1 MLGRL
6 GAVFTLLGL
15 AAVAAWIYVSLDQP
29 VRSIEVTGSLA
40 PAEAAEVQRRL
51 SELQPRRLLS
61 TDLGALREH
70 LLALPWPRLVEIR
83 RVWPDT
89 ISIRIERQLVVAK
102 WGGEGYL
109 TAGGELVSGLDRA
122 VRVPLL
128 HCEVASP
135 QKALEV
141 YRYLQDIASEQD
153 LEISSLAENALG
165 EWQLELASGVR
176 AHLGAD
182 ALRSRMRRFMEV
194 HRHLAQANAQP
205 VRYLDLRYANGAAVR
220 FDESQLLTRRC
231 SGPAKGWSPGAEV
244 DDCGDLAPR
253 SRGLGGEMR
262 MRVAG

>member
-6 GAVFTLLGL
+6 GTVVALLGL
-15 AAVAAWIYVSLDQP
+15 AAVAAWIYVSLDRP
-29 VRSIEVTGSLA
+29 VRSVEVTGSLA

-51 SELQPRRLLS
+51 KEMNPRRLLS

-70 LLALPWPRLVEIR
+70 LMELSWPRLVHIR

-109 TAGGELVSGLDRA
+109 TAGGELVGGLDRA
-122 VRVPLL
+122 VSLPLL
-128 HCEVASP
+128 DCEIASP
-135 QKALEV
+135 QKALEI
-141 YRYLQDIASEQD
+141 YRYLQDIASEDD

-165 EWQLELASGVR
+165 EWRLELASGVR

-182 ALRSRMRRFMEV
+182 ALSSRMRRFMQV
-194 HRHLAQANAQP
+194 HRHIAQVNAQP

-220 FDESQLLTRRC
+220 FDEPQM
-231 SGPAKGWSPGAEV
+231 
-244 DDCGDLAPR
+244 LA
-253 SRGLGGEMR
+253 GG
-262 MRVAG
+262 

>member
-6 GAVFTLLGL
+6 GTVVALLGL
-15 AAVAAWIYVSLDQP
+15 AAVATWLYVSLDRP
-29 VRSIEVTGSLA
+29 VRSVEVIGSLA

-51 SELQPRRLLS
+51 NELKPRRLLS

-70 LLALPWPRLVEIR
+70 LMDLSWPRLVHIR

-122 VRVPLL
+122 VAVPLL
-128 HCEVASP
+128 DCQVAGP
-135 QKALEV
+135 RKALEV
-141 YRYLQDIASEQD
+141 YRYLQDIASAD
-153 LEISSLAENALG
+153 GLEISALAENALG
-165 EWQLELASGVR
+165 EWRLELANGVR

-182 ALRSRMRRFMEV
+182 ALRSRMARFMAV
-194 HRHLAQANAQP
+194 HRHLAHQSGPA

-220 FDESQLLTRRC
+220 FDETELLAAR
-231 SGPAKGWSPGAEV
+231 
-244 DDCGDLAPR
+244 
-253 SRGLGGEMR
+253 
-262 MRVAG
+262 